1 VKRLFIAIDVD
12 DETRHEIGRISSNL
26 RDRWNPRSRI
36 SWVRPDRMHLTL
48 HFFGQADEMLERRLL
63 TALAEP
69 SREPA
74 FHLSFEGLGFF
85 PARGSPRVLWLGI
98 RDGLVELRRLQKVLA
113 ERILVGRDL
122 SRALPARPLTRQPP
136 DTDRPFSPH
145 LTLGRLRDRTPR
157 TELKEITGIQASAG
171 PCLIDR
177 VTLYESRLSP
187 AGPTYVQLAEMAL
200 IS

>member
-1 VKRLFIAIDVD
+1 VKRLFIAVDVD
-12 DETRHEIGRISSNL
+12 ERTRDEIGCISSNL
-26 RDRWNPRSRI
+26 RERLDPRLRI

-48 HFFGQADEMLERRLL
+48 HFFRQADEGLERRLM

-122 SRALPARPLTRQPP
+122 SRALPTKADQPF
-136 DTDRPFSPH
+136 TPH
-145 LTLGRLRDRTPR
+145 LTLGRFRDRTPR
-157 TELKEITGIQASAG
+157 AELKEIARIQASAG

-200 IS
+200 TS